1 MMAIPEEKWDNIQTF
16 RDQYLVED
24 AMSDV
29 LMTDEKVRI
38 CYYQDSGYQIN
49 NHVNRRLM
57 RFDIFVKRDY
67 QYNVDPMDRLKQRQ
81 KVIARRIRDLLTKQA

>member
-1 MMAIPEEKWDNIQTF
+1 
-16 RDQYLVED
+16 
-24 AMSDV
+24 MSDV

-38 CYYQDSGYQIN
+38 CYYQDTGYPIN

-67 QYNVDPMDRLKQRQ
+67 QYNVDPVDRLKQRQ
-81 KVIARRIRDLLTKQA
+81 KVIARHIRDLLTKQA